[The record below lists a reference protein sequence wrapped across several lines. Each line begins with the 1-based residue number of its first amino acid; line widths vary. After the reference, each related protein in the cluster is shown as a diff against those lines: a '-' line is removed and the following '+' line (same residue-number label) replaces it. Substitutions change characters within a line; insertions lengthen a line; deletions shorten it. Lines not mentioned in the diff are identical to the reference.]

1 MSFGASD
8 MKFKDEITFTC
19 ASGAGGDGVVSF
31 RREKFVPRGGPNG
44 GDGGR
49 GGSLVFEATRQ
60 RNTLIDFR
68 FNKRYAAANGAAG
81 MANRMTGASGKDLVL
96 YVPVGTVI
104 YRDEDGELLADLDSE
119 GDRYIIEGGKGG
131 LGNWHFKSARNR
143 TPEKATPGKPG
154 TEIKVRLELKLIAD
168 IGLLGFPN
176 AGKSTFISRISAA
189 KPKIAAYPFTTL
201 VPNLGVVHIGEGD
214 SFVVADIP
222 GLIRGAA
229 DGEGLGH
236 QFLRHVER
244 CGLYIHLVSP
254 EPWDGTPAERFEALN
269 AELRAYGESVSQRPQ
284 IIALTKADTMD
295 EESMGEARAE
305 LERVA
310 GCPVFVISSVRGD
323 GLREW
328 VCAAYTLRRQ
338 QREERARQEAIDG
351 WDEENP

>member
-19 ASGAGGDGVVSF
+19 ASGTGGDGVVSF

-269 AELRAYGESVSQRPQ
+269 AELRAYGESVSQLSL
-284 IIALTKADTMD
+284 IHI
-295 EESMGEARAE
+295 
-305 LERVA
+305 
-310 GCPVFVISSVRGD
+310 
-323 GLREW
+323 
-328 VCAAYTLRRQ
+328 
-338 QREERARQEAIDG
+338 
-351 WDEENP
+351 